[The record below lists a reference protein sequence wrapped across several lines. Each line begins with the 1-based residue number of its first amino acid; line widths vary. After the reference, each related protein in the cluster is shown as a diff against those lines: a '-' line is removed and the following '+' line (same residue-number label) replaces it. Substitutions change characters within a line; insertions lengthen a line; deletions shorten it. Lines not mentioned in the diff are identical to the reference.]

1 MSFALTQFRQAVKLL
16 RDEGWGVTY
25 SISHPLMGEE
35 NARLDMPAPGPTK
48 PNPVGRLPRTHCQRC
63 GLDIS
68 QPVGYVCQAAGCPT
82 FPRNPPFGGS
92 STSGTL
98 T

>member
-1 MSFALTQFRQAVKLL
+1 MSFALAQFRQAVKPSAT
-16 RDEGWGVTY
+16 RAGASRTDQP
-25 SISHPLMGEE
+25 PLMGEE
-35 NARLDMPAPGPTK
+35 NARLDMAAPGPAK
-48 PNPVGRLPRTHCQRC
+48 PTPVGRLPRTHCQRC